1 MLGFIKQQE
10 RKLALRLLTWH
21 YQRNNLTMPPAGQLR
36 EQAYRVVDD
45 AHRIARERGSNVL
58 AIIKELIGDIRRD
71 KQKES
76 ENRRQDS
83 GREK

>member
-21 YQRNNLTMPPAGQLR
+21 YQRNSVAMPNTGQLR
-36 EQAYRVVDD
+36 QEANRVVDD

-58 AIIKELIGDIRRD
+58 SIIKELIADIRRD
-71 KQKES
+71 
-76 ENRRQDS
+76 R
-83 GREK
+83 

>member
-21 YQRNNLTMPPAGQLR
+21 YQRNNMVLPSAGHLR

-58 AIIKELIGDIRRD
+58 AIIKELIADIKRD
-71 KQKES
+71 KQEES
-76 ENRRQDS
+76 ENRNQDS
-83 GREK
+83 GREM